1 VEGLR
6 RLALRLVELLT
17 ELRMR
22 LNAGGARLRV
32 ALWATTRFLLV
43 AVRPLIATAISSRS
57 VLAERVSQLGT
68 TVPAAARRSAA
79 RAGELRSASVRPSV
93 RGAALSTF
101 DAAGMEERM
110 DAIRLKQI
118 LGAPL
123 TERELM
129 CLQIEQNGMACH
141 ARPLR
146 HIPLD
151 PYPSQEVPGI

>member
-1 VEGLR
+1 MQVD
-6 RLALRLVELLT
+6 RLE
-17 ELRMR
+17 
-22 LNAGGARLRV
+22 
-32 ALWATTRFLLV
+32 
-43 AVRPLIATAISSRS
+43 I
-57 VLAERVSQLGT
+57 
-68 TVPAAARRSAA
+68 
-79 RAGELRSASVRPSV
+79 V
-93 RGAALSTF
+93 RGATVSTF

-151 PYPSQEVPGI
+151 SYPGQEDPCI